1 MNGLDIYIY
10 GYIWHSCSFY
20 SNCRKWFQSIYCYYI
35 NSCPLQME
43 NNTFGIEPHL
53 IPIDGWLVIFTCKG
67 CNLRQNVGLGYCR
80 KWFQS
85 IYCYY
90 INSCPLQMENNTFGI
105 EPHLIPIDG
114 WLVIF
119 TCKGCN
125 LRQNVGLGWC
135 NYFVLTTLRFGIFFS
150 DFLGSTK
157 WWLWG
162 MGWYGTGISTAQGFK
177 DCNFQPG
184 CRSSQYIQPV
194 DLFYEERLRKFNLFI
209 LTISW
214 SHRQPQ
220 RWRLRTW
227 TEVQSDVEWQQQYSR
242 YQENG
247 SSLPKQLGHPGV
259 KGLLWSF
266 GWHHLGV
273 Y

>member
-1 MNGLDIYIY
+1 MNGLDIHIY

-20 SNCRKWFQSIYCYYI
+20 SN
-35 NSCPLQME
+35 
-43 NNTFGIEPHL
+43 
-53 IPIDGWLVIFTCKG
+53 
-67 CNLRQNVGLGYCR
+67 CR

-214 SHRQPQ
+214 SHWNIWVFITGQLVGCFFGELSKQNSTVFSQPKAPTSTVTPPNLDWGPIRRRVAAAVQ
-220 RWRLRTW
+220 QIPGEWKLIAQAVGASRCETACCGRLDDTILEYISW
-227 TEVQSDVEWQQQYSR
+227 
-242 YQENG
+242 
-247 SSLPKQLGHPGV
+247 
-259 KGLLWSF
+259 
-266 GWHHLGV
+266 
-273 Y
+273 